1 MPVARLVAPTS
12 RSARHDKG
20 LLRLSCKPG
29 SIAGRGAIGKAALV
43 NDAPLK
49 SAPLKPDPAQDWSEA
64 QLQTRAAWYYYIG
77 GLTQQEIAD
86 RLGLTR
92 LRVNKIVNQARAE
105 GLVRIEIQMPFASC
119 VALEEK
125 LKARFALDEVSV
137 VPTVPDPDTQQ
148 QVIGEAAAIMLQPL
162 LKDGIGLG
170 VGWGRTLR
178 EAARRMR
185 THRHPSSWVTSLM
198 GGLTRGSG
206 TNTFE
211 VVTEFARLL
220 GAECYY
226 VAAPIY
232 CPSVES
238 RSALLTHYGLAEV
251 MRRAR
256 EGRIA
261 LLACGDLSSRSLL
274 ASTQTVSESL
284 DELRAAGAVGDILGT
299 FLDEYGRP
307 VDHPLNR
314 QVMALT
320 PQELKAYPVSIL
332 ASGGM
337 GKHPVIRGILNARY
351 VSRLVT
357 DEAVAEALLQ

>member
-1 MPVARLVAPTS
+1 MEDTNAKTPP
-12 RSARHDKG
+12 
-20 LLRLSCKPG
+20 
-29 SIAGRGAIGKAALV
+29 AAATAE
-43 NDAPLK
+43 DR
-49 SAPLKPDPAQDWSEA
+49 SEA
-64 QLQTRAAWYYYIG
+64 QLQTRAVWYYYVG

-92 LRVNKIVNQARAE
+92 LRVNKIVGQARAE
-105 GLVRIEIQMPFASC
+105 GLVRIEIKMPLASC

-125 LKARFALDEVSV
+125 LKARFALDDVSV
-137 VPTVPDPDTQQ
+137 VPSVPDPDTQQ
-148 QVIGEAAAIMLQPL
+148 QVIGEAAGLMLEPL
-162 LKDGIGLG
+162 LQDGIGLG

-185 THRHPSSWVTSLM
+185 AQRRPASWVTSLM

-211 VVTEFARLL
+211 VATEFARLI

-238 RSALLTHYGLAEV
+238 RSTLLTHYGLADV

-256 EGRIA
+256 EANVAI
-261 LLACGDLSSRSLL
+261 LSCGDLSSRSLL
-274 ASTQTVSESL
+274 ASTHIVAESL
-284 DELRAAGAVGDILGT
+284 PDLRAAGAIGDILGT

-307 VDHPLNR
+307 VDHPLNQR
-314 QVMALT
+314 VMALS
-320 PQELKAYPVSIL
+320 PQELKIYPVSIL

-337 GKHPVIRGILNARY
+337 GKLVIIRAILNARY
-351 VSRLVT
+351 IRRLVT

>member
-1 MPVARLVAPTS
+1 MNETVSKTPNAAP
-12 RSARHDKG
+12 D
-20 LLRLSCKPG
+20 LS
-29 SIAGRGAIGKAALV
+29 
-43 NDAPLK
+43 
-49 SAPLKPDPAQDWSEA
+49 QDWSEA
-64 QLQTRAAWYYYIG
+64 QLQTRAAWYYFIG

-92 LRVNKIVNQARAE
+92 LRVNKIVGQARAD

-148 QVIGEAAAIMLQPL
+148 QVIGEAAGLMLEPL

-185 THRHPSSWVTSLM
+185 SHRHPSSWVTSLM

-211 VVTEFARLL
+211 VATEFARLL

-238 RSALLTHYGLAEV
+238 RSTLLTHYGLAEV

-256 EGRIA
+256 EANIA

-274 ASTQTVSESL
+274 ASTNIVSENI

-299 FLDEYGRP
+299 FLDEYGRA
-307 VDHPLNR
+307 VNHPLNQR
-314 QVMALT
+314 VMALN

-332 ASGGM
+332 ASGGI
-337 GKHPVIRGILNARY
+337 GKLTIIRGILNARY
-351 VSRLVT
+351 IRRLVT
-357 DEAVAEALLQ
+357 DESVAEALLQ

>member
-1 MPVARLVAPTS
+1 VNESVSKTPNAAP
-12 RSARHDKG
+12 D
-20 LLRLSCKPG
+20 LS
-29 SIAGRGAIGKAALV
+29 
-43 NDAPLK
+43 
-49 SAPLKPDPAQDWSEA
+49 QDWSEA
-64 QLQTRAAWYYYIG
+64 QLQTRAAWYYFIG

-92 LRVNKIVNQARAE
+92 LRVNKIVGQARAD

-148 QVIGEAAAIMLQPL
+148 QVIGEAAGLMLEPL

-185 THRHPSSWVTSLM
+185 SHRHPSSWVTSLM

-211 VVTEFARLL
+211 VATEFARLL

-238 RSALLTHYGLAEV
+238 RSTLLTHYGLAEV

-256 EGRIA
+256 EANIA

-274 ASTQTVSESL
+274 ASTNIVSENI

-299 FLDEYGRP
+299 FLDEYGRA
-307 VDHPLNR
+307 VNHPLNQR
-314 QVMALT
+314 VMALN

-332 ASGGM
+332 ASGGI
-337 GKHPVIRGILNARY
+337 GKLTIIRGILNARY
-351 VSRLVT
+351 IRRLVT
-357 DEAVAEALLQ
+357 DESVAEALLQ

>member
-1 MPVARLVAPTS
+1 VNETAS
-12 RSARHDKG
+12 
-20 LLRLSCKPG
+20 KPQT
-29 SIAGRGAIGKAALV
+29 ATANL
-43 NDAPLK
+43 
-49 SAPLKPDPAQDWSEA
+49 AQDWSEA
-64 QLQTRAAWYYYIG
+64 QLQTRAAWYYYVG

-92 LRVNKIVNQARAE
+92 LRVNKIVGQARAD

-119 VALEEK
+119 VALEEQ

-137 VPTVPDPDTQQ
+137 VPSVPDPDTQQ
-148 QVIGEAAAIMLQPL
+148 EVIGEAAAIMLEPL

-178 EAARRMR
+178 GAARRMR
-185 THRHPSSWVTSLM
+185 AHRHPSSWVTSLM

-238 RSALLTHYGLAEV
+238 RSTLLTHYGLAEV

-256 EGRIA
+256 EGHIA

-274 ASTQTVSESL
+274 ASTNIVSENL
-284 DELRAAGAVGDILGT
+284 EDLRAAGAVGDILGT

-307 VDHPLNR
+307 VNHPLNQ
-314 QVMALT
+314 QVMALG

-337 GKHPVIRGILNARY
+337 GKLQVIRGILNARY
-351 VSRLVT
+351 IRRLVT

>member
-1 MPVARLVAPTS
+1 MDETLA
-12 RSARHDKG
+12 
-20 LLRLSCKPG
+20 KPQ
-29 SIAGRGAIGKAALV
+29 IANLE
-43 NDAPLK
+43 
-49 SAPLKPDPAQDWSEA
+49 PAQDRGEA
-64 QLQTRAAWYYYIG
+64 QVQTRAVWYYYIG

-92 LRVNKIVNQARAE
+92 LRVNKIVGQARAD
-105 GLVRIEIQMPFASC
+105 GLVRIEITMPFASC

-137 VPTVPDPDTQQ
+137 VPSVADPDTQQ
-148 QVIGEAAAIMLQPL
+148 QVIGEAASLMLAPL

-185 THRHPSSWVTSLM
+185 VHRYPASWVTSLM

-238 RSALLTHYGLAEV
+238 RSTLLTHYGLAEV

-256 EGRIA
+256 EGNIA
-261 LLACGDLSSRSLL
+261 LLSCGDLSSRSLL
-274 ASTQTVSESL
+274 ASTHIVAECL
-284 DELRAAGAVGDILGT
+284 DDLRAAGAVGDILGT
-299 FLDEYGRP
+299 FLDEYGRA
-307 VDHPLNR
+307 VSHPLNQR
-314 QVMALT
+314 VMALS
-320 PQELKAYPVSIL
+320 PQELKIYPVSIL
-332 ASGGM
+332 ASGGIS
-337 GKHPVIRGILNARY
+337 KLVIIRAILNARY
-351 VSRLVT
+351 IRRLVT
-357 DEAVAEALLQ
+357 DESVAEALLQ

>member
-1 MPVARLVAPTS
+1 MPARGLRRPGCSGARIDGRAGAATAMNESASNPPAAPS
-12 RSARHDKG
+12 
-20 LLRLSCKPG
+20 
-29 SIAGRGAIGKAALV
+29 
-43 NDAPLK
+43 
-49 SAPLKPDPAQDWSEA
+49 DPTQDWSEA
-64 QLQTRAAWYYYIG
+64 QLQTRAAWYSYVG

-92 LRVNKIVNQARAE
+92 LRVNKIVNQARAD

-137 VPTVPDPDTQQ
+137 VPSVPDHDTQQ
-148 QVIGEAAAIMLQPL
+148 EVIGEAAAIMLEPL

-178 EAARRMR
+178 EAA
-185 THRHPSSWVTSLM
+185 HRLRVDKHPSSWVTSLM

-211 VVTEFARLL
+211 VATEFARLL
-220 GAECYY
+220 SAECYY

-238 RSALLTHYGLAEV
+238 RSTLLTHYGLAEV

-256 EGRIA
+256 EGDIA
-261 LLACGDLSSRSLL
+261 LLACGDLSQRSLL
-274 ASTQTVSESL
+274 ASTNIVSENV
-284 DELRAAGAVGDILGT
+284 DELHRVGAVGDIL
-299 FLDEYGRP
+299 
-307 VDHPLNR
+307 
-314 QVMALT
+314 
-320 PQELKAYPVSIL
+320 
-332 ASGGM
+332 
-337 GKHPVIRGILNARY
+337 
-351 VSRLVT
+351 
-357 DEAVAEALLQ
+357 

>member
-1 MPVARLVAPTS
+1 VNEPLSKPPAA
-12 RSARHDKG
+12 SAD
-20 LLRLSCKPG
+20 L
-29 SIAGRGAIGKAALV
+29 
-43 NDAPLK
+43 
-49 SAPLKPDPAQDWSEA
+49 AQDWSEA
-64 QLQTRAAWYYYIG
+64 QIQTRAAWYYYVG

-92 LRVNKIVNQARAE
+92 LRVNKIVGQARAD

-137 VPTVPDPDTQQ
+137 VPTVADPDTQQ
-148 QVIGEAAAIMLQPL
+148 AVIGEAAGIMLEPL

-185 THRHPSSWVTSLM
+185 AHRHPASWVTSLM

-211 VVTEFARLL
+211 VATEFARLL

-238 RSALLTHYGLAEV
+238 RSTLLTHYGLAEV

-256 EGRIA
+256 EANIA
-261 LLACGDLSSRSLL
+261 LLSCGDLSSRSLL
-274 ASTQTVSESL
+274 ATTHIVSESL

-299 FLDEYGRP
+299 FLDEYGRA
-307 VDHPLNR
+307 VDHPLNQR
-314 QVMALT
+314 VMALN

-332 ASGGM
+332 ASGGI
-337 GKHPVIRGILNARY
+337 GKLQVIRGILNARY
-351 VSRLVT
+351 IRRLVT
-357 DEAVAEALLQ
+357 DESVAEGLAQ

>member
-1 MPVARLVAPTS
+1 MNDNAS
-12 RSARHDKG
+12 DKPPSPAD
-20 LLRLSCKPG
+20 L
-29 SIAGRGAIGKAALV
+29 
-43 NDAPLK
+43 
-49 SAPLKPDPAQDWSEA
+49 AQDWSEA
-64 QLQTRAAWYYYIG
+64 QLQTRAAWYYYVG

-92 LRVNKIVNQARAE
+92 LRVNKIVNQARAD

-137 VPTVPDPDTQQ
+137 VPSVPDPDTQQ
-148 QVIGEAAAIMLQPL
+148 AVIGEAAAVMLEPL
-162 LKDGIGLG
+162 LKDGIGFG

-185 THRHPSSWVTSLM
+185 TYKYPSSWVTSLM

-211 VVTEFARLL
+211 VATEFARLL
-220 GAECYY
+220 SAECYY

-238 RSALLTHYGLAEV
+238 RSTLLTHYGLAEV

-256 EGRIA
+256 EGDIA
-261 LLACGDLSSRSLL
+261 LLACGDLSQRSLL
-274 ASTQTVSESL
+274 ASTNIVSENL
-284 DELRAAGAVGDILGT
+284 DDLHRVGAVGDILGT

-307 VDHPLNR
+307 VKHPLNDR
-314 QVMALT
+314 VMALS
-320 PQELKAYPVSIL
+320 PQELKAYPISIL

-337 GKHPVIRGILNARY
+337 GKFPVIRGILNARY
-351 VSRLVT
+351 IRRLVT
-357 DEAVAEALLQ
+357 DESVAEALLQ

>member
-1 MPVARLVAPTS
+1 MNEPLSKPPAA
-12 RSARHDKG
+12 SAD
-20 LLRLSCKPG
+20 L
-29 SIAGRGAIGKAALV
+29 
-43 NDAPLK
+43 
-49 SAPLKPDPAQDWSEA
+49 AQDWSEA
-64 QLQTRAAWYYYIG
+64 QIQTRAAWYYYVG

-92 LRVNKIVNQARAE
+92 LRVNKIVGQARAD

-125 LKARFALDEVSV
+125 LKVRFALDEVSV
-137 VPTVPDPDTQQ
+137 VPTVADPDTQQ
-148 QVIGEAAAIMLQPL
+148 AVIGEAASIVLEPL

-185 THRHPSSWVTSLM
+185 QHRHPASWVTSLM

-238 RSALLTHYGLAEV
+238 RSTLLTHYGLAEV

-256 EGRIA
+256 EANIA
-261 LLACGDLSSRSLL
+261 LLSCGDLSSRSLL
-274 ASTQTVSESL
+274 ASTHIVSESL

-307 VDHPLNR
+307 VGHPLNQR
-314 QVMALT
+314 VMALS

-332 ASGGM
+332 ASGGI
-337 GKHPVIRGILNARY
+337 GKLQVIRGILNARY
-351 VSRLVT
+351 ITRLVT
-357 DEAVAEALLQ
+357 DESVAEGLLQ

>member
-1 MPVARLVAPTS
+1 VNEPLSKPPAA
-12 RSARHDKG
+12 SAD
-20 LLRLSCKPG
+20 L
-29 SIAGRGAIGKAALV
+29 
-43 NDAPLK
+43 
-49 SAPLKPDPAQDWSEA
+49 AQDWSEA
-64 QLQTRAAWYYYIG
+64 QIQTRAAWYYYVG

-92 LRVNKIVNQARAE
+92 LRVNKIVGQARAD

-137 VPTVPDPDTQQ
+137 VPTVADPDTQQ
-148 QVIGEAAAIMLQPL
+148 AVIGEAAGIMLEPL

-185 THRHPSSWVTSLM
+185 AHRHPASWVTSLM

-211 VVTEFARLL
+211 VATEFARLL

-238 RSALLTHYGLAEV
+238 RSTLLTHYGLAEV

-256 EGRIA
+256 EANIA
-261 LLACGDLSSRSLL
+261 LLSCGDLSSRSLL
-274 ASTQTVSESL
+274 ATTHIVSESL

-299 FLDEYGRP
+299 FLDEYGRA
-307 VDHPLNR
+307 VDHPLNQR
-314 QVMALT
+314 VMALN
-320 PQELKAYPVSIL
+320 PQELKAYPISIL
-332 ASGGM
+332 ASGGI
-337 GKHPVIRGILNARY
+337 GKLQVIRGILNARY
-351 VSRLVT
+351 IRRLVT
-357 DEAVAEALLQ
+357 DESVAEGLAQ